1 MNGIITFD
9 DGSGTVIEDGV
20 ISTTNLSTDNL
31 TVSTLL
37 KTDTIESTNNVDGKL
52 VYVYCNLGGDDIINL
67 GENCKTYIANSC
79 IIDNGS
85 ANLFNDALIVSS
97 DAVFANE
104 LKGVATANNVNL
116 YTTTTGT
123 VSLGNT
129 GKVKLGNTV
138 SITGNT
144 VASTNATD
152 AVNILTAT
160 TGDIS
165 LGSTGKV
172 KLGNTVSITGNT
184 IASTNASD
192 AVNIL
197 TATTGNIGI
206 GSSGQIKVGNS
217 VSITDKTIA
226 TSAVSDTVNLFN
238 NITTGVVNMAKFAIK
253 KNQIRGEDNTLPVNL
268 FDDQTGIISMCS
280 GLRLS
285 QNKIDCADAG
295 TTYRLFDTLTSGALY
310 VGTGLLTG
318 SCNIGST
325 LSTGTL
331 NLGNTLGAVAGNM
344 GDVIIGND
352 TNNLTTAGNGTCTIN
367 KLRLGTS
374 PVMRNV
380 RYGTVAGGNSGA
392 TVNFSPA
399 FPSGQSIFI
408 VGNIQ
413 SNNASQVFSLCFS
426 SVNATSF
433 RYRKNFVGTPFVLG
447 GATSEEFDYFAWSN

>member
-1 MNGIITFD
+1 MSQTGNSTYVKSMNGIITFD

-20 ISTTNLSTDNL
+20 ISTTNISTGDITATSISTDDISTDNL

-37 KTDTIESTNNVDGKL
+37 KTDTIEATSNGDGKI
-52 VYVYCNLGGDDIINL
+52 VYVYSNLGSDDIINL
-67 GENCKTYIANSC
+67 GENCKTYIGNSC

-85 ANLFNDALIVSS
+85 ANFYNDALIVSS

-144 VASTNATD
+144 IASTNATD
-152 AVNILTAT
+152 T
-160 TGDIS
+160 
-165 LGSTGKV
+165 
-172 KLGNTVSITGNT
+172 
-184 IASTNASD
+184 
-192 AVNIL
+192 VNIL

-238 NITTGVVNMAKFAIK
+238 NISTGVINMAKFAIK

-268 FDDQTGIISMCS
+268 FDDHTGIISMCS

-285 QNKIDCADAG
+285 QNEIDCADAG

-310 VGTGLLTG
+310 VGAGLLTG
-318 SCNIGST
+318 SCNIAST

-331 NLGNTLGAVAGNM
+331 HLGNTLGTVAGNLGSIEM
-344 GDVIIGND
+344 GNAL
-352 TNNLTTAGNGTCTIN
+352 NSLLTAGNGVVSIN
-367 KLRLGTS
+367 KLQIGNSSSIRDFRFGTS
-374 PVMRNV
+374 NNTAQRATITFGTAMIATPTAIVANV
-380 RYGTVAGGNSGA
+380 ISGNTTQMFSITIDQIA
-392 TVNFSPA
+392 TTGFRFTKNFLNFS
-399 FPSGQSIFI
+399 
-408 VGNIQ
+408 
-413 SNNASQVFSLCFS
+413 
-426 SVNATSF
+426 
-433 RYRKNFVGTPFVLG
+433 GTPTVYG
-447 GATSEEFDYFAWSN
+447 GAGESFMYIAICA